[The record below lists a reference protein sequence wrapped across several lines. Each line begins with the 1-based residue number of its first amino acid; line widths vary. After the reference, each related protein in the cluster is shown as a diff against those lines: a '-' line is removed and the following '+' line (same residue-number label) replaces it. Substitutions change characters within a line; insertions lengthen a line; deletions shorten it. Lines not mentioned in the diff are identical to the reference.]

1 MDILKIANDWTKAE
15 LISTPFF
22 ALAGVVFLAISF
34 GFWQV
39 GKTDLAK
46 AYVIPTLV
54 AGSLLV
60 IIGLGLYFTNKSRI
74 AQFEKSFQTDA
85 VAFVDSEIDRT
96 EATLKEY
103 NTVVFTGIP
112 IILVICV
119 LVLFFKS
126 EAIWRASM
134 ITTIGMLSIIL
145 LIDGLAQARIDTYN
159 KQLQKAQQDH
169 AIKE

>member
-1 MDILKIANDWTKAE
+1 MGILKLANNWAKAE

-34 GFWQV
+34 GFWQF

-46 AYVIPTLV
+46 AYVVPTLV
-54 AGSLLV
+54 AGSFLV

-85 VAFVDSEIDRT
+85 VAFVDSEITRT

-112 IILVICV
+112 VILVICV
-119 LVLFFKS
+119 LILFFKS
-126 EAIWRASM
+126 GAIWRASM
-134 ITTIGMLSIIL
+134 ITTIGMLSIFL

-159 KQLQKAQQDH
+159 KQLHKAQQDD